1 MSEIKGAL
9 LGIVLAIS
17 AFTMVFGIISF
28 AMRDVAETVSDRMD
42 TAAELDPTGTVVIQ
56 LP

>member
-28 AMRDVAETVSDRMD
+28 AMRDVAETVSERMD
-42 TAAELDPTGTVVIQ
+42 TAAEMDPTGTVVIQ